1 MGIIIERENLFK
13 EKLLTGINLLTGAGF
28 SCLPDEDNK
37 HLPTVS
43 ELCPEICREFHISND
58 FGDDLESISALA
70 EGKVYQD
77 FLRRRFRISKC
88 NKDYYLIN
96 RLNLKSFITTNID
109 NIIHLVV
116 EQGNRY
122 YLKSIT
128 YYGSVKKRTAELC
141 YIPLHGEVM
150 NEELPLYFGKF
161 ELAIVDDANQDLFK
175 QMHARLMEAPVL
187 FWGYGFHD
195 SGVLKTVKKILS
207 NGPQDIWIQ
216 CLPGNTKQIR
226 LFRDLGC
233 NIIEADTKGLFEWI
247 RDNIPEYGEDTV
259 GTKTEVNENLQEY
272 SIPTINQVP
281 AVPVDDFYIQGK
293 TQWYSI
299 LSKQAVEL
307 DIVNDL
313 CDAIIANKNVILIS
327 TDFSGK
333 TTALMQTALKV
344 AADNKLYVE
353 NIIPEQARYIIAQ
366 LGGRDTTI
374 FVDNC
379 ASDMEAYR
387 ILADAP
393 HVKTVATSSDYSF
406 EAAKHLLE
414 NVEYKKIVLEDL
426 TERQAFR
433 FFTAIEPRVR
443 NPQFIY
449 KSVDEEKFSV
459 LEMMLNN
466 IRNVLK
472 TNRVK
477 KSIKRILNE
486 NRQVFEVVAL
496 TSYLSKCNSALSTD
510 IMFMYFDLNN
520 YDDVKRL
527 IETSN
532 GFLRELNIGVD
543 ADQEDQ
549 DYYAI
554 RSKLFLYHLD
564 SILTNDQEIRVEYAT
579 VIEKFV
585 YEVTPYVIYNFHE
598 FRRKAYDAK
607 VYYRLFGNRANQIY
621 EYLYNYDHNPYT
633 LQQWAL
639 CKSHLGQYK
648 EAFADIDKALLQVPN
663 NFSMQNSRAIIL
675 FEANRHDKSALGIEK
690 MCEAMDILEKC
701 YKNDKRKVYHAQR
714 YAEFALHLFYEI
726 GEKKYISQARQWIN
740 EVIKNG
746 DSVSKA
752 TKRYQS
758 SLNRIQL

>member
-1 MGIIIERENLFK
+1 MNINIKRENLFK
-13 EKLLTGINLLTGAGF
+13 EKLLTGINLFTGAGF

-37 HLPTVS
+37 KLPTVS
-43 ELCPEICREFHISND
+43 GLCTDICDEFHISED

-70 EGKVYQD
+70 EGNAYQD
-77 FLRRRFRISKC
+77 FLRRKFKISKC

-109 NIIHLVV
+109 NIIHLVM
-116 EQGNRY
+116 EQSNKY

-150 NEELPLYFGKF
+150 NEEFPLYFGKF
-161 ELAIVDDANQDLFK
+161 DLAVVDDANQDLFK
-175 QMHARLMEAPVL
+175 QMYAKLMEAPVL

-216 CLPGNTKQIR
+216 CMPNNAKQIK
-226 LFRDLGC
+226 LFSELGC
-233 NIIEADTKGLFEWI
+233 NIIEADTQGLFEWI
-247 RDNIPEYGEDTV
+247 RNNIPEYGEDV
-259 GTKTEVNENLQEY
+259 NGIKTLNNRNLREY
-272 SIPTINQVP
+272 YIPTINQVP
-281 AVPVDDFYIQGK
+281 AVPIEDYYFRGN

-299 LSKQAVEL
+299 LFKQAVEL
-307 DIVNDL
+307 DVVNDL
-313 CDAIIANKNVILIS
+313 YDALLVNKNVILIS

-344 AADNKLYVE
+344 SAENKLYVE
-353 NIIPEQARYIIAQ
+353 NIIPEQARYIVAQ

-379 ASDMEAYR
+379 ASDMKAYR

-393 HVKTVATSSDYSF
+393 NIKTVATSSDYSF

-414 NVEYKKIVLEDL
+414 NIQYKKVVLEDL

-433 FFTAIEPRVR
+433 FFTAIDPKVK
-443 NPQFIY
+443 NPKFIY

-459 LEMMLNN
+459 LEMMLKN

-472 TNRVK
+472 TDRVK
-477 KSIKRILNE
+477 KSINRILNE
-486 NRQVFEVVAL
+486 NKQVFEVVAL

-510 IMFMYFDLNN
+510 VMFMYFRLKN
-520 YDDVKRL
+520 YDDARRI
-527 IETSN
+527 IEISN

-543 ADQEDQ
+543 TDQEDQ
-549 DYYAI
+549 DYYSI

-564 SILTNDQEIRVEYAT
+564 HILTNDTEISVEYAT
-579 VIEKFV
+579 VIEKFI

-607 VYYRLFGNRANQIY
+607 IYYRLFGNRANQIY

-675 FEANRHDKSALGIEK
+675 FEANRHDKSPLGIEK
-690 MCEAMDILEKC
+690 MREAMDILEKC
-701 YKNDKRKVYHAQR
+701 YKNDKRKIYHAQR
-714 YAEFALHLFYEI
+714 YAEFALHLFKEI
-726 GEKKYISQARQWIN
+726 GEKKYISQAKQWIG
-740 EVIKNG
+740 EVIANG
-746 DSVSKA
+746 DSVSKV
-752 TKRYQS
+752 TKRYQND
-758 SLNRIQL
+758 LNRIKI